1 MRVQKSFPV
10 IFGKKGDAEVEGSKA
25 GKRGNLNIYLQVLN
39 LLNAKNIIN
48 VYRATGNPEDDGYL
62 TDAASQ
68 SVINSFPSPTAFID
82 QYSIRINNP
91 NNYSLPR
98 RMRLGV
104 TLDF

>member
-1 MRVQKSFPV
+1 MRVQKSFP
-10 IFGKKGDAEVEGSKA
+10 ISFGKKDEDS
-25 GKRGNLNIYLQVLN
+25 GKKGNLNIYLQVLN
-39 LLNAKNIIN
+39 VLNAKNIIS

-68 SVINSFPSPTAFID
+68 SIINSFPSPTAFVD
-82 QYSIRINNP
+82 QYSIKINNP

-98 RMRLGV
+98 RMRIGV